1 MRFVIG
7 IVVLLV
13 LGSVYG
19 SIAGLVFWPQLSSA
33 TGSVGSVTGVRL
45 ER

>member
-7 IVVLLV
+7 IIVLLV
-13 LGSVYG
+13 LGSIFG

-33 TGSVGSVTGVRL
+33 TGSVGTVMGVRL